1 MVPSTRSVFSLAVA
15 GMVIAAGAAIA
26 QGASGLAAETLAQS
40 TPLFAFQN
48 DGNRGAIVFQR
59 SGSAQEHDP
68 RLFVAAR
75 DGWRLVQLPDELHNT
90 SWVFAGRS
98 ATRYD
103 EIWGI
108 TQGSA
113 EEQPGR
119 TLLFVSSANGG
130 RSWRLR
136 GALQKISRYAVVDMF
151 SVNEDGKGTL
161 VLRLDD
167 DPEPEAPR
175 LGYYLYLTKNGG
187 RNWSEAIY
195 SQSRPQP
202 PTATLL
208 PAGRT
213 FDGQKPLDPD
223 AWERLFVDLQPAE

>member
-1 MVPSTRSVFSLAVA
+1 MVPSTRSVLSLVVA
-15 GMVIAAGAAIA
+15 GAVMAAGAAGA
-26 QGASGLAAETLAQS
+26 QGASGLAPETLAQS

-48 DGNRGAIVFQR
+48 DGNRGAVVFLR
-59 SGSAQEHDP
+59 SGSALEHDP

-98 ATRYD
+98 ALRD
-103 EIWGI
+103 ELWGI
-108 TQGSA
+108 TQGST
-113 EEQPGR
+113 EEKPGQ
-119 TLLFVSSANGG
+119 TLLFVSSNSGG

-136 GALQKISRYAVVDMF
+136 GALQKVSRYAVVDMF

-161 VLRLDD
+161 ILRLDD

-187 RNWSEAIY
+187 RSWSEAIF
-195 SQSRPQP
+195 SQSKPLP
-202 PTATLL
+202 PPAMLVT
-208 PAGRT
+208 AGRS

-223 AWERLFVDLQPAE
+223 GWERLFVDLRPAE

>member
-1 MVPSTRSVFSLAVA
+1 MVPSTRSVFLLAVA
-15 GMVIAAGAAIA
+15 GMVVAAGAAVA
-26 QGASGLAAETLAQS
+26 QGASGLVPETLAQS

-48 DGNRGAIVFQR
+48 DGNRGAIVFLR
-59 SGSAQEHDP
+59 SGNAQEHDP

-98 ATRYD
+98 ALRD
-103 EIWGI
+103 ELWGI
-108 TQGSA
+108 TQGNT
-113 EEQPGR
+113 EEQPGQ
-119 TLLFVSSANGG
+119 TLLFVSSASGG

-161 VLRLDD
+161 ILRLDD

-187 RNWSEAIY
+187 KSWSEAIF
-195 SQSRPQP
+195 SQSKPLP
-202 PTATLL
+202 P
-208 PAGRT
+208 PAMLMPADRS

-223 AWERLFVDLQPAE
+223 AWERLFVELRPAE